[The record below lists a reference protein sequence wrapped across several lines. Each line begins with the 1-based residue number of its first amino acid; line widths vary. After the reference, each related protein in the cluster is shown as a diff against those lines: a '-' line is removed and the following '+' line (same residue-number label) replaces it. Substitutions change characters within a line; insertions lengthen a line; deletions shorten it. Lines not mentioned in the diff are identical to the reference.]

1 MEKESIV
8 VTGMGIISALG
19 AGVDATWRALRE
31 GRSGIGRLEFLQ
43 TAHRDIHCAEVKFS
57 DRVLAERL
65 GLATGEIATRTA
77 LLGMEALREAWG
89 AAGLSAGLQKRF
101 AFINGTT
108 VGGMEKSEQY
118 YLDFLENDSR
128 NAYIAAH
135 ECGAC
140 TEKIADDLGVFSYVT
155 TLSTAC
161 SSAANAVMLGANLI
175 KAGITDV
182 ALVGGSECLTKF
194 HLNGFRTLMILD
206 REPCRPFDDARA
218 GLNLGEGAAYLVL
231 EKEKAALARGVR
243 PLCVLAGYGN
253 ACDAFHQT
261 ASSEEGVGAA
271 MAMEEA
277 LKMSGLRPED
287 IDYINAHG
295 TGTRN
300 NDLSE
305 GRAICHVFGDRIPWV
320 SSTKAMTGHTTSASG
335 SVEAVI
341 SILAMLH
348 QFIPVNL
355 RFSRQMPELPFA
367 PVSQPVEGAELKN
380 VLSNSFG
387 FGGNNSSLVFSAW
400 DQKAGSERVGS

>member
-1 MEKESIV
+1 MEKERIV

-19 AGVDATWRALRE
+19 TGVEKTYVALQE
-31 GRSGIGRLEFLQ
+31 GRSGVGPLEYLQ
-43 TAHRDIHCAEVKFS
+43 TEHRDIPCAEVKLS
-57 DRVLAERL
+57 DEALVARL
-65 GLATGEIATRTA
+65 GIKKEEVATRTA
-77 LLGMEALREAWG
+77 LLGIEALREAW
-89 AAGLSAGLQKRF
+89 ASAGLSLQGQERV

-108 VGGMEKSEQY
+108 VGGMEKSERY

-140 TEKIADDLGVFSYVT
+140 TERIADDLGGFSYVT

-175 KAGITDV
+175 KAGRTDIAV
-182 ALVGGSECLTKF
+182 VGGSECLTKF
-194 HLNGFRTLMILD
+194 HLNGFHSLMILD
-206 REPCRPFDDARA
+206 PQPCRPFDATRA

-231 EKEKAALARGVR
+231 EREADALARGAS
-243 PLCVLAGYGN
+243 PLCVVAGYGN

-261 ASSEEGVGAA
+261 ASSENGTGAT
-271 MAMEEA
+271 MAMQEA
-277 LKMSGLRPED
+277 LEMSGLRPEE

-305 GRAICHVFGDRIPWV
+305 GRAIVNVFGAHIPYV

-335 SVEAVI
+335 AVEAVI
-341 SILAMLH
+341 SILAI
-348 QFIPVNL
+348 QRKFVPVNL
-355 RFSRQMPELPFA
+355 RFAQPMPELPFS
-367 PVSQPVEGAELKN
+367 PVYRPMEGVPLRH

-387 FGGNNSSLVFSAW
+387 FGGNNSSLIFSAW
-400 DQKAGSERVGS
+400 TERNK